1 MKVFIASALAVAAV
15 LGAAPASSD
24 TGKTTGGSGRGV
36 ENKTTPP
43 APKPNVPADF
53 GQKLIDAVRNAI
65 HG

>member
-1 MKVFIASALAVAAV
+1 MKKLIATALLAVSV
-15 LGAAPASSD
+15 VAAPNAVAD

-53 GQKLIDAVRNAI
+53 GQKLADAVRNAI
-65 HG
+65 H